1 MTRREKI
8 SLWYDDR
15 FRKIFLQAIIFLI
28 VFSILFYFGRNLV
41 LNFRRLRLS
50 FGFGFLFD
58 RSASF
63 SIGDSPI
70 PFSPSDPYIRAV
82 FVGLLNSL
90 RVMISGII
98 LSIALGVAIGLGRL
112 SDNWLVRQ
120 LATVYV
126 ETIRNTPLLLQLFF
140 WYFAVFLQLPKID
153 DPLQIGASIFIS
165 NAGIYLPF
173 PANSLQTW
181 LSLIII
187 IISLVAAWFLWRRES
202 DRTSEK
208 LVFIPVSIAI
218 IALVFGLQW
227 RVPRFDSIEQSIDSG
242 LHLSSEFSTLLIGLT
257 VYTAAFIAET
267 VRAGIQSVS
276 KGQWEAARAIG
287 LQPGTIT
294 RLIVFP
300 QALRVMIPPLTNEC
314 LNLAKNSSLA
324 IAIGYTDIYAVSST
338 IANQTGKSV
347 EMLIVVMATY
357 LSFNLIV
364 SLIMNRVNQRVKIP
378 ER

>member
-1 MTRREKI
+1 MTRREKT
-8 SLWYDDR
+8 SFWYDDR
-15 FRKIFLQAIIFLI
+15 FRKIFIQAIILLI
-28 VFSILFYFGRNLV
+28 VFAILFYFGRNLV

-58 RSASF
+58 RAASF

-82 FVGLLNSL
+82 LVGLLNSL

-98 LSIALGVAIGLGRL
+98 LSIALGIAIGLGRL

-120 LATVYV
+120 LTTVYV

-140 WYFAVFLQLPKID
+140 WYFAVFLPLPKID
-153 DPLQIGASIFIS
+153 APLPIAGNIFVS

-173 PANSLQTW
+173 PANTLQTGF
-181 LSLIII
+181 SLAII
-187 IISLVAAWFLWRRES
+187 IISLVVAWFLGLRES

-208 LVFIPVSIAI
+208 IILIPVSIAI
-218 IALVFGLQW
+218 VSLIFGLQW
-227 RVPRFDSIEQSIDSG
+227 RVPSFDPVAKSIESG

-287 LQPGTIT
+287 LKPWTIT

-347 EMLIVVMATY
+347 EMLLVVMATY

-364 SLIMNRVNQRVKIP
+364 SLIMNRVNQQVRIK